1 MGNPKTR
8 GISPLVPDEENDDES
23 DLGGEP
29 MQLGADNGDSSAD
42 GEGLQDAAE
51 TMGGG
56 EELVSADSGDD
67 LLG

>member
-29 MQLGADNGDSSAD
+29 MQLGADNGDASLFA
-42 GEGLQDAAE
+42 
-51 TMGGG
+51 
-56 EELVSADSGDD
+56 
-67 LLG
+67 